1 MKDILPMVNPNDLV
15 LDGWDIS
22 ALNIADAME
31 RAKVLDYNLQIQLRP
46 LMQKMRP
53 RKAIFDPDFIAA
65 NQSERADNAI
75 ETSDKWAQVSQ
86 IRSDIRDFK
95 EKNKLDKVIV
105 LWTAN
110 TERFTNVTPGIH
122 DTADGL
128 IAAIKRNEAELA
140 PSVLYAVASILEK
153 CTYING
159 SPQNTFVPGVIEL
172 AEREGVFISGD
183 DFKSGQTKFKSV
195 LVDFLVSAGI
205 KPCSIVSYN
214 HLGNN
219 DGYNLSAPQQF
230 RSKEISK
237 SNVVDDM
244 VASNQILYGE
254 GLKHPDHCVVIKY
267 VPYVGDSKR
276 AMDEYVSELMLG
288 GHNTIIVHNTCEDS
302 LLASPIILDLTILA
316 ELCQRVTFQIHNTS
330 VEESKFQPFN
340 SVLSLLTYLCKAPL
354 VERGGRVV
362 NALFKQRASI
372 ENMLRA
378 LLSLPPVN
386 HMDFEFKCSDR
397 SQWHEELKHPI
408 RKEKEL
414 ENSRPIAP
422 LINGITGGH

>member
-65 NQSERADNAI
+65 NQSERADNVI

-140 PSVLYAVASILEK
+140 PSVLYAVASVLEK
-153 CTYING
+153 VRNNFLLT
-159 SPQNTFVPGVIEL
+159 
-172 AEREGVFISGD
+172 
-183 DFKSGQTKFKSV
+183 FKSF
-195 LVDFLVSAGI
+195 I
-205 KPCSIVSYN
+205 N
-214 HLGNN
+214 
-219 DGYNLSAPQQF
+219 
-230 RSKEISK
+230 
-237 SNVVDDM
+237 
-244 VASNQILYGE
+244 
-254 GLKHPDHCVVIKY
+254 
-267 VPYVGDSKR
+267 
-276 AMDEYVSELMLG
+276 EL
-288 GHNTIIVHNTCEDS
+288 
-302 LLASPIILDLTILA
+302 
-316 ELCQRVTFQIHNTS
+316 
-330 VEESKFQPFN
+330 
-340 SVLSLLTYLCKAPL
+340 
-354 VERGGRVV
+354 
-362 NALFKQRASI
+362 
-372 ENMLRA
+372 
-378 LLSLPPVN
+378 
-386 HMDFEFKCSDR
+386 
-397 SQWHEELKHPI
+397 
-408 RKEKEL
+408 
-414 ENSRPIAP
+414 
-422 LINGITGGH
+422 